1 MNCSMAAL
9 NDREF
14 PISHKQPY
22 SQRSAGLALLQ
33 KALVQEALV
42 QEALNHVY
50 AHSMFQI
57 TVDLQHAPIYRSLDS
72 D

>member
-33 KALVQEALV
+33 KALVQK
-42 QEALNHVY
+42 ALNHVY

-57 TVDLQHAPIYRSLDS
+57 TVDLQHAPTYRSLDS